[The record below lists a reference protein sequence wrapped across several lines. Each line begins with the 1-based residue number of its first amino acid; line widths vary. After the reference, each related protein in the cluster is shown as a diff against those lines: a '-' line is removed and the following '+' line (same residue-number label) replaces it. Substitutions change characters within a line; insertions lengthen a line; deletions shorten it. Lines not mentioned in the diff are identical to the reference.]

1 MSAAETIF
9 RCRDSNEEA
18 SAQQHNSA
26 ASATRRDFLPGS
38 PTSDPDLRL

>member
-26 ASATRRDFLPGS
+26 ASATRRDFLLDRQQAIQ
-38 PTSDPDLRL
+38 TCD